1 MLSNLTLDQLRVL
14 VTIADTGSFSA
25 AGRELRRAQSA
36 ISQAVA
42 TLENLQGVLLFDRSG
57 HRPRLTEIGRV
68 LVEQARLVLASATRF
83 EAVAASTRAGLE
95 PELALAIDPL
105 VPTAPLID
113 SIRALSGTF
122 PDLPVS
128 FSTEGLGGAVRR
140 LRNGSAAL
148 GICLLLPTIPEDIAA
163 SPLLRIGLQAVVAPT
178 HPLATLG
185 RPVTRGDLEPHVQL
199 VLSDP
204 MDAGGAN
211 YGLLSSRLWRFVD
224 LGRRLDFLLAGFGWC
239 RMPEHLVAGSIA
251 AGHLVPLQLDDDST
265 PAGGLTIY
273 AAHRRDRVLG
283 VAGRWLLDELK
294 RRLSSDSGPGPYPSA
309 PGRQTSQVV
318 DRASAASRVAPTT
331 RKVPRKPST
340 S

>member
-25 AGRELRRAQSA
+25 AGRQLSRVQSA

-42 TLENLQGVLLFDRSG
+42 TLEEQQGVLLFDRSG
-57 HRPRLTEIGRV
+57 HRPQLTEIGRV

-105 VPTAPLID
+105 VPTEPLIN
-113 SIRALSGTF
+113 SIRALSGTY
-122 PDLPVS
+122 PDLPVN
-128 FSTEGLGGAVRR
+128 FSTEGLGGALRR
-140 LRNGSAAL
+140 LRNESAAL
-148 GICLLLPTIPEDIAA
+148 GICLLLPTVPDDIAA
-163 SPLLRIGLQAVVAPT
+163 YPLLRIGLRAVVAST

-185 RPVTRGDLEPHVQL
+185 RPVTRADLEPHVQL

-204 MDAGGAN
+204 MDSGGAN
-211 YGLLSSRLWRFVD
+211 YGLLSARLWRFVD

-239 RMPEHLVAGSIA
+239 RMPEHLVAGPIA
-251 AGHLVPLQLDDDST
+251 SGQLVSLQVEDDPT
-265 PAGGLTIY
+265 PGEGLTIY

-283 VAGRWLLDELK
+283 VAGRWLLDELR
-294 RRLSSDSGPGPYPSA
+294 RRLSSDDA
-309 PGRQTSQVV
+309 P
-318 DRASAASRVAPTT
+318 AS
-331 RKVPRKPST
+331 
-340 S
+340 